1 MRIVF
6 SSTGECMDFIQ
17 NFAPEHTIESL
28 NLETIAVILAEDLA
42 QPDGTLQ
49 FEFQPTEESQT
60 NYVLIGSHII
70 AALLLDAVQASTR
83 RLITKPG

>member
-6 SSTGECMDFIQ
+6 SSAGECLDFIQ
-17 NFAPEHTIESL
+17 NFAPEHNLESL
-28 NLETIAVILAEDLA
+28 NMETIGVILAEDLA

-49 FEFQPTEESQT
+49 FEFQPTVESQS

-70 AALLLDAVQASTR
+70 AALILDAVRVAAG
-83 RLITKPG
+83 LCPGN